1 MKIFRGDNGKNFH
14 GEERKKKKEK
24 RKKKRKDERVYR
36 EEIASLTKKKM

>member
-14 GEERKKKKEK
+14 GVERKKKKEK